1 MKITPAPLNIS
12 RFFSGRGQQFLIPA
26 YQRRYSWKDK
36 QLAELFNDINLLK
49 KDDAHLLGTI
59 LCLSQAFIHGINAL
73 ELVDGQQRI
82 TSLMILLKVIQERYI
97 ELDQKKK
104 AEEINNFLY
113 CEGIDGK
120 RQDKVVLG
128 DLDGPDY
135 QKLMK
140 RKNLELI
147 KNENLVNAYGHFQK
161 RLNNYNLEELNILY
175 FKLINNVIIIS
186 LDTSEAKDA
195 YKLFE
200 TINNRGLKLSAT
212 DIIKN
217 FLLGH
222 ASMIKK
228 NVLEEARN
236 NWRELIINLDGIS
249 TDNFF
254 RQYMSGI
261 LKRKVPQSRLINEF
275 KRHYVLKVKDADEIP
290 GYQFYK
296 DLRLKD
302 KESGKFEEALDKK
315 LHDKTKAFIENKENS
330 AQVSIV
336 TFSQLLKK
344 ASSVYGKL
352 LNKKFKNNRINR
364 HLFNLERIRSV
375 PSYIFLLNLFQRKLD
390 DNSKIAVLKLLEA
403 FMLRRNIC
411 QYRTGELDDI
421 FSNLVK
427 ITNEDIV
434 TKVRENL
441 LGHFPN
447 DSEFRDKFLSQDF
460 KGERERS
467 RARYILERVE
477 YDLIKDKGEYVLSS
491 AEDLHLEHI
500 IPQTINTKKAK
511 REFGDWVKYLGR
523 NALERHNKY
532 VNKIGNLTLLAKKLN
547 IVASNNPFKAKVLEY
562 KKSNIRLT
570 KEIVDN
576 FKEFKFREVE
586 NRSKE
591 LAKKAPEIWNL
602 NL

>member
-1 MKITPAPLNIS
+1 MKITPAPLKIS
-12 RFFSGRGQQFLIPA
+12 QFFSGGGQQFLIPA
-26 YQRRYSWKDK
+26 YQRRYSWKNK
-36 QLAELFNDINLLK
+36 QLAELFNDIDLLK
-49 KDDAHLLGTI
+49 KDDTHLLGTI
-59 LCLSQAFIHGINAL
+59 LCLSEAYIHGINAL

-82 TSLMILLKVIQERYI
+82 TSLMIFLKVIQERYI
-97 ELDQKKK
+97 ELGEKRR
-104 AEEINNFLY
+104 AEKINNFLY

-120 RQDKVVLG
+120 RKNKVVLG

-135 QKLMK
+135 KKLMK

-147 KNENLVNAYGHFQK
+147 KNQNLINAYGYFQK
-161 RLNNYNLEELNILY
+161 NLNNHNLEELNTLY

-222 ASMIKK
+222 ASIIEEDI
-228 NVLEEARN
+228 LEEVRG
-236 NWRELIINLDGIS
+236 NWKELIINLDEIS

-261 LKRKVPQSRLINEF
+261 LKRKVPKSRLIDEF
-275 KRHYVLKVKDADEIP
+275 KRYYVLKVKDADKIP
-290 GYQFYK
+290 GYQFYR

-302 KESGKFEEALDKK
+302 KENGKFEEIFDKK
-315 LHDKTKAFIENKENS
+315 LYDKAKTFIENKKNI
-330 AQVSIV
+330 AKVSIV

-375 PSYIFLLNLFQRKLD
+375 PSYIFLLDLFQRKLD
-390 DNSKIAVLKLLEA
+390 DNSKIAVLKLLET

-421 FSNLVK
+421 FSSLVEVYS
-427 ITNEDIV
+427 EDIV
-434 TKVRENL
+434 AEVKKRLLKHLPSSEEFETKL
-441 LGHFPN
+441 LSH
-447 DSEFRDKFLSQDF
+447 DF
-460 KGERERS
+460 KGDREKS
-467 RARYILERVE
+467 RAKYMLEEME
-477 YDLIKDKGEYVLSS
+477 YYLIKDEGEYILSS
-491 AEDLHLEHI
+491 DLEHI
-500 IPQTINTKKAK
+500 IPQTISTKKSK
-511 REFGDWVKYLGR
+511 REFGDWVKYLGKD
-523 NALERHNKY
+523 ALEHHKRY
-532 VNKIGNLTLLAKKLN
+532 VHRIGNLTLLGTKLN
-547 IVASNNPFKAKVLEY
+547 IVASNNPFRSKLSEY
-562 KKSNIRLT
+562 KKSNIQLT
-570 KEIVDN
+570 RRIVKK
-576 FKEFKFREVE
+576 FKKFRFSEVE
-586 NRSKE
+586 ERSKD
-591 LAKKAPEIWNL
+591 LAQKTIRIWRF
-602 NL
+602 